1 MLRRTFLQTV
11 SSAGAAFSACQA
23 KAQRRA
29 GDGIRLGF
37 DSYTLRAF
45 EWKDVQ
51 FLDYAA
57 QQRLDTVQLSDLLD
71 FASIDPVHLRKVKD
85 HAERL
90 GITIDGGLGCI
101 CPTAV
106 GYHHE
111 EGDPAQYILRG
122 LRACQAVG
130 ATCMRCFMGDA
141 TERRGTVP
149 LEQHVE
155 MTVKILRS
163 VRSRALDFGVRI
175 AVENHGDLQAWE
187 MRNLIEEA
195 GKDFVGS
202 CLDTGNP
209 ITVIEDPL
217 ISLEKLAPYVIT
229 THVRDSVVFE
239 HPRGAVTQWVAL
251 GDGSL
256 DYVRFFERFRQLCP
270 YAAVQLEILTGGLPR
285 VVPYLEPD
293 FWAAYPKAKASEFAR
308 FVALAREGHPFMGS
322 MLIAGPGQPRAEY
335 QTALKEQKRID
346 LERSFEYARNVL
358 GLGIRGRG

>member
-1 MLRRTFLQTV
+1 MQRRTFLQSVTG
-11 SSAGAAFSACQA
+11 AGSAFSAWQA
-23 KAQRRA
+23 QAQKRA
-29 GDGIRLGF
+29 GRGIRLGF

-45 EWKDVQ
+45 EWKDIQ
-51 FLDYAA
+51 FLDYADR
-57 QQRLDTVQLSDLLD
+57 QKLDTVQLSDLLD
-71 FASIDPVHLRKVKD
+71 FASLDPAHLRKVKER
-85 HAERL
+85 AARL
-90 GITIDGGLGCI
+90 GIVIDGGLGCI
-101 CPTAV
+101 CPTAAN
-106 GYHHE
+106 YRHE

-141 TERRGTVP
+141 TERRGAVP
-149 LEQHVE
+149 LEQHIE
-155 MTVKILRS
+155 TTVKILRS
-163 VRSRALDFGVRI
+163 VRSQALDLGVKI

-209 ITVIEDPL
+209 ITVIEDPMV
-217 ISLEKLAPYVIT
+217 SLEVLGPYVIT

-256 DYVRFFERFRQLCP
+256 EYIRFFERFRQLCP
-270 YAAVQLEILTGGLPR
+270 DTGVQLEILTGAPPK

-293 FWAAYPKAKASEFAR
+293 FWAAFPKAKASEFAR
-308 FVALAREGHPFMGS
+308 FVALARNGHPFMGS
-322 MLIAGPGQPRAEY
+322 MLIAVPGQPRAEY
-335 QTALKEQKRID
+335 EAAFKEQKRID

-358 GLGIRGRG
+358 GLGVRGNG